1 MLQRI
6 WAATEYSKEDT
17 MATVSPELER
27 FRGRLV
33 GEADADYDESRRVW
47 NAMIDKRPALVAH
60 CTDAADVIA
69 ALAYARERDLPV
81 AVRGG
86 GHNIAGLST
95 CDRGIVV
102 DLSSMKR
109 IEVDGDARTA
119 RAEPGLRWVEF
130 DAETQAHGLA
140 TTGGT
145 VGDTG
150 IAGLTLGGGFGWLCG
165 KHGMTIDNLRSAE
178 LVTADGRVL
187 TASADE
193 NADLFWAIRGGSGNF
208 GVVTSFEF
216 DLHHVGPVITGGGVF
231 HPIEW
236 APEVL
241 RFYRDF
247 AASAPDEVTVYCG
260 FLPGPHGPVIAIAA
274 AHCGSLEDGERALAP
289 LKSFGS
295 PVHDAVGP
303 IPYVGQQ
310 SLLDDLL
317 PTGVHNYWKA
327 DYVDGLSDGVIE
339 ATVEAYARVPSPR
352 SIVLF
357 IPVNGA
363 ASRIPSDATAFPH
376 RDPSL
381 VAVGIYSLWSDPA
394 EADANVDW
402 TRETWEALQPYATG
416 GVYVNDLSEDE
427 GEDRVRTAF
436 GSNYD
441 RLAEIKAVYDPDN
454 VFRLNANVRP
464 AVRA

>member
-1 MLQRI
+1 V
-6 WAATEYSKEDT
+6 AT
-17 MATVSPELER
+17 TVPELVG
-27 FRGRLV
+27 FSGRV
-33 GEADADYDESRRVW
+33 VPEGDPGYDESRAVW

-60 CTDAADVIA
+60 CTNAADVAA
-69 ALAYARERDLPV
+69 ALVYARERALVV

-95 CDRGIVV
+95 CDGGIVI
-102 DLSSMKR
+102 DLSEMKA
-109 IEVDGDARTA
+109 IEVDPEARTV

-130 DAETQAHGLA
+130 DAATQEHALA

-165 KHGMTIDNLRSAE
+165 KYGMTIDNLLSAE
-178 LVTADGRVL
+178 VVTADGRVL

-193 NADLFWAIRGGSGNF
+193 NPDLFWALRGGSGNF
-208 GVVTSFEF
+208 GVVTSFVYR
-216 DLHHVGPVITGGGVF
+216 LHPVGPVITGGGVF
-231 HPIEW
+231 HHVED

-247 AASAPDEVTVYCG
+247 AANAPDEITTYCG

-274 AHCGSLEDGERALAP
+274 AHCGSLEDGEQALAQ
-289 LKSFGS
+289 LKAFGS

-303 IPYVGQQ
+303 IPYVKQQ
-310 SLLDDLL
+310 SLLDELL
-317 PTGVHNYWKA
+317 PVGVHNYWKA
-327 DYVDGLSDGVIE
+327 EYVDGLSDGVIE
-339 ATVEAYARVPSPR
+339 AMCEAYARVPSPR

-363 ASRIPSDATAFPH
+363 ASRVAPDATAFPH
-376 RDPSL
+376 RDPRL
-381 VAVGIYSLWSDPA
+381 VGVGIYSVWSDPS
-394 EADANVDW
+394 DAPANLAW
-402 TRETWEALQPYATG
+402 TRETWDALQPFSTG
-416 GVYVNDLSEDE
+416 GVYVNDVADDE
-427 GEDRVRTAF
+427 GEDRARAAY

-441 RLAEIKAVYDPDN
+441 RLARIKAEYDPDN
-454 VFRLNANVRP
+454 VFRLNSNIRP
-464 AVRA
+464 AA